1 MDYNLKELLHRPS
14 ILYVMNARLIETRP
28 ILLLKTLREIY
39 LLQFQICVR
48 KSAPLMLMTAFNEIN
63 GEYCSENNWL
73 IRDVLRN
80 EWGFNGMLMSDFEGT
95 YTEVDSVRAGLNLE
109 MPGSLRFRA
118 GLPLVQWMDVRRK
131 QYPPRA
137 P

>member
-1 MDYNLKELLHRPS
+1 
-14 ILYVMNARLIETRP
+14 
-28 ILLLKTLREIY
+28 
-39 LLQFQICVR
+39 
-48 KSAPLMLMTAFNEIN
+48 MLMTAFNEIN

-73 IRDVLRN
+73 IRDVLWN